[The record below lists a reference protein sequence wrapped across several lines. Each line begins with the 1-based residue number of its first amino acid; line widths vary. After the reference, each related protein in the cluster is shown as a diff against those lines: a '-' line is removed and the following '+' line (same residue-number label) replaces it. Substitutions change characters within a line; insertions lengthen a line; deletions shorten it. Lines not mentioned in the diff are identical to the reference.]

1 MFCTRA
7 ARSGKHGGMRPIV
20 WGVAGCAL
28 VLSACG
34 GSPYTTAT
42 LTSASPTPPAP
53 SPASTSPAAA
63 APMQR
68 TVRWVD
74 LQPGDCLADPPPSD
88 PAVVMVTV
96 VDCAAPHQAE
106 VFLRA
111 PIPVNDALTD
121 VGNQQCNA
129 GLATYTG
136 GGPYSIGY
144 LIDSEQDRTSNNPYP
159 STVICLLQSPDG
171 QPLTGSARR

>member
-1 MFCTRA
+1 
-7 ARSGKHGGMRPIV
+7 MR
-20 WGVAGCAL
+20 GVGWAVVGCAVTL
-28 VLSACG
+28 AACG
-34 GSPYTTAT
+34 SGPDTTA
-42 LTSASPTPPAP
+42 AP
-53 SPASTSPAAA
+53 SPTSSTASSTPETSSTTVAA
-63 APMQR
+63 APVQR

-106 VFLRA
+106 TFLRA

-121 VGNQQCNA
+121 VGNQQCGA
-129 GLATYTG
+129 GLAAYTG
-136 GGPYSIGY
+136 GGPYTISY

-159 STVICLLQSPDG
+159 STVICLLQAPGG
-171 QPLTGSARR
+171 QSLTGSAHR